1 MRSRRGTGAF
11 TAVRH
16 RRISRHDGG
25 PLRTAAGRL
34 TASPPHRLTASPPH
48 RFAAAR
54 LPVMKR

>member
-16 RRISRHDGG
+16 RRTSRHDGG

-34 TASPPHRLTASPPH
+34 TASPPPACP
-48 RFAAAR
+48 
-54 LPVMKR
+54 

>member
-25 PLRTAAGRL
+25 PLRPAAGRL
-34 TASPPHRLTASPPH
+34 TASPPPACP
-48 RFAAAR
+48 
-54 LPVMKR
+54 